1 LANGIFI
8 DASALVA
15 IIDRETDW
23 KDLAARLEQ
32 ADARLTSPLAIWE
45 AANAMER
52 LRAWGFDEA
61 ERAVYSFLEA
71 MEIAIVDVTAQI
83 GQEALRAARLYGKG
97 RHPAR
102 LNFGD
107 CFAYACAK
115 VLDVPLLCKGNDF
128 PRTDVKL
135 A

>member
-1 LANGIFI
+1 MFI

-15 IIDRETDW
+15 IIHGESGW
-23 KDLAARLEQ
+23 KDLVAKLEQ
-32 ADARLTSPLAIWE
+32 ADSRLTSPLAIWE

-52 LRAWGFDEA
+52 LRAWGFDDA
-61 ERAVYSFLEA
+61 ERAVGAFLEA
-71 MEIAIVDVTAQI
+71 MGIATIDVTAQM

-107 CFAYACAK
+107 CFAYACARA
-115 VLDVPLLCKGNDF
+115 LNVPLLCKGDDF
-128 PRTDVKL
+128 PQTDIRL

>member
-1 LANGIFI
+1 MFI

-15 IIDRETDW
+15 IMDREVDW
-23 KDLAARLEQ
+23 KDLLAKLEQ
-32 ADARLTSPLAIWE
+32 AASRLTSPLAIWE

-52 LRAWGFDEA
+52 LRAWNFDEA
-61 ERAVYSFLEA
+61 ERTVSSFLEA
-71 MEIAIVDVTAQI
+71 MEISTIDVTAQI
-83 GQEALRAARLYGKG
+83 GQEALRAARLYGQG

-115 VLDVPLLCKGNDF
+115 VLNVPLLCKGDDF
-128 PRTDVKL
+128 PQTDIEL

>member
-1 LANGIFI
+1 MFI

-15 IIDRETDW
+15 IMDREVDW
-23 KDLAARLEQ
+23 KDLLAKLEQ
-32 ADARLTSPLAIWE
+32 AASRLTSPLAIWE

-52 LRAWGFDEA
+52 LRAWNFDEA
-61 ERAVYSFLEA
+61 ERTVSSFLEA
-71 MEIAIVDVTAQI
+71 MEISTIDVTAQI
-83 GQEALRAARLYGKG
+83 GQEALLAARLYGKG

-115 VLDVPLLCKGNDF
+115 VLNVPLLCKGDDF
-128 PRTDVKL
+128 PQTDIEL

>member
-1 LANGIFI
+1 MFI

-15 IIDRETDW
+15 IIDREADW
-23 KDLAARLEQ
+23 KDLAAKLEQ
-32 ADARLTSPLAIWE
+32 ADNRLTSPLAIWE

-61 ERAVYSFLEA
+61 ERTVSSFLEA
-71 MEIAIVDVTAQI
+71 MEISTVDVTAQI
-83 GQEALRAARLYGKG
+83 GREALRAARLYGKG
-97 RHPAR
+97 RHSAR

-115 VLDVPLLCKGNDF
+115 VLNVPLLCKGDDF
-128 PRTDVKL
+128 PQTDIEL

>member
-1 LANGIFI
+1 MFI

-15 IIDRETDW
+15 LIDRESDW
-23 KDLAARLEQ
+23 RSLASKLEQ
-32 ADARLTSPLAIWE
+32 TDTRLTSPLAIWE
-45 AANAMER
+45 TTNAMER
-52 LRAWGFDEA
+52 LRAWDFEDA
-61 ERAVYSFLEA
+61 ERSVGSFIEA
-71 MEIAIVDVTAQI
+71 MGIATVDVTAQI
-83 GQEALRAARLYGKG
+83 GQEARRAARLYGKG

-115 VLDVPLLCKGNDF
+115 VLDVPLLCKGDDF
-128 PRTDVKL
+128 PQTDIRL